1 MELINS
7 IFFHNTL
14 YTYISMFVL
23 AFSQKT
29 KFANSAKQ
37 KVKELIKRAFSFA
50 TTDHLFPRDKT
61 KLFLFH
67 YHSESVDGY

>member
-1 MELINS
+1 
-7 IFFHNTL
+7 
-14 YTYISMFVL
+14 MFVL

-29 KFANSAKQ
+29 KFANSATK
-37 KVKELIKRAFSFA
+37 KIKKLIKRAFSFA

-67 YHSESVDGY
+67 YRSA